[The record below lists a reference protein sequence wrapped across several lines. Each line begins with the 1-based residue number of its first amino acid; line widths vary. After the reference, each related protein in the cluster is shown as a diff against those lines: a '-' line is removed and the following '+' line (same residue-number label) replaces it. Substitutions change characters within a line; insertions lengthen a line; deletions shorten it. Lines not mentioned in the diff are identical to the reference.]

1 MSQINDELML
11 KALKYCQDTEGDSCQ
26 CCAYQPIP
34 DCNIVLLQDTLS
46 YIERLEKG
54 HVEYVKAVFN
64 EFVERLKN
72 DLSLAQIDDSLLIS
86 VVNELVETMK
96 NEFNEFVDLT
106 KLIENKT
113 IKEFTDKLK
122 GEMTGKYCEHFDG
135 ELTNVIIDK
144 CMKEMGVE

>member
-11 KALKYCQDTEGDSCQ
+11 KALKYCQYTEGDSCQ
-26 CCAYQPIP
+26 CCAYQSIP
-34 DCNIVLLQDTLS
+34 DCNIVLLQDALS

-64 EFVERLKN
+64 EFVQRLKN
-72 DLSLAQIDDSLLIS
+72 DLSLAQIDDSLIIS

-113 IKEFTDKLK
+113 IKEFTAKLK
-122 GEMTGKYCEHFDG
+122 GEMTGKYCAHFDG

-144 CMKEMGVE
+144 CMREMGVE